1 MIECRHIDFSYDS
14 KTILQGIDLNI
25 ENGEFLCILGQSGC
39 GKTTFLKTLNRM
51 VEEEQGYTT
60 GKISLGDADIKSI
73 SKETLRSR
81 IGMVFQQPIAFP
93 NSI

>member
-39 GKTTFLKTLNRM
+39 GKSTLLRLLAGLERPSAGEIRIDGDQSTGRSPVPWSFRIIRSFPDDNRA
-51 VEEEQGYTT
+51 
-60 GKISLGDADIKSI
+60 I
-73 SKETLRSR
+73 
-81 IGMVFQQPIAFP
+81 
-93 NSI
+93 